1 MNAPSDIKAALQ
13 AIRSK
18 MLINGEWRD
27 SASGRTIP
35 VFDPAT
41 GNEIA
46 RVPDGDAT
54 DIDAAVRAART
65 AFDNGTWRDMPPAQR
80 ELLLLRY
87 ADLIEANGDAL
98 ARLETL
104 NQGKPLPLS
113 LAFESGAV
121 VQWLRYMAGWCTK
134 IEGSTADLS
143 FPLPPGTRYRAMI
156 QRVPVGVVGAIVPWN
171 FPATMAMWKIAPAL
185 ACGNTVVLKPAE
197 ETPLTALFLADLAMQ
212 AGIPKGVLNVVT
224 GVGEG
229 AGAALVGHPG
239 VNKIAFTGSTEVGKI
254 IGQRCGAEIR
264 RVSLE
269 LGGKSPVIILDDCD
283 TETAVMGAAQG
294 ILMNSGQVCTAG
306 SRLYVQKKRFD
317 QVIGG
322 VVEAARQTVLG
333 SGFDPATHIGP
344 LVSKRQQERVLGL
357 INIGKSEGAE
367 LLTGGAAPD
376 RPGFFVQPTVFT
388 NTSGKPMT
396 LVKEE
401 VFGPVI
407 IAMPYDDIED
417 VIRQANDSDYGLGA
431 SIWTSNISKAMRIA
445 DRVDA
450 GTVWI
455 NCHNVVDPAM
465 PFGGFKQSGVG
476 REHGRSAIESYTETK
491 SVCIAY

>member
-1 MNAPSDIKAALQ
+1 MNAPVNIDSVVR
-13 AIRSK
+13 AIRTK
-18 MLINGEWRD
+18 MLIDGEWREA
-27 SASGRTIP
+27 ASGKTIA

-46 RVPDGDAT
+46 QVPDGGAT
-54 DIDAAVRAART
+54 DIDAAVKAARAAFEN
-65 AFDNGTWRDMPPAQR
+65 AAWRDMPPAQR
-80 ELLLLRY
+80 EALLLRY
-87 ADLIEANGDAL
+87 AALIEENGDVL

-113 LAFESGAV
+113 QAFEAGAV

-185 ACGNTVVLKPAE
+185 ACGNTIVLKPAE
-197 ETPLTALFLADLAMQ
+197 ETPLTALFLADLAIQ

-239 VNKIAFTGSTEVGKI
+239 VDKIAFTGSTEVGKI
-254 IGQRCGAEIR
+254 IGQRCGAEVR
-264 RVSLE
+264 RVALE

-283 TETAVMGAAQG
+283 TATAVMGAAQG

-317 QVIGG
+317 EIVGG
-322 VVEAARQTVLG
+322 VVQAARQTVLG

-344 LVSKRQQERVLGL
+344 LVSRRQQRRVLNL
-357 INIGKSEGAE
+357 IELGKEEGAE
-367 LLTGGAAPD
+367 LLTGGRAPD
-376 RPGFFVQPTVFT
+376 RPGYFVEPTVFT
-388 NTSGKPMT
+388 NTSGKPLT
-396 LVKEE
+396 LVQEE

-417 VIRQANDSDYGLGA
+417 VVLQANDTVYGLGA
-431 SIWTSNISKAMRIA
+431 SIWTSDISKAMRIA

-465 PFGGFKQSGVG
+465 PFGGFKQSGIG